1 MVTPTAATIITMTDK
16 TLIQL
21 MTLLSPV
28 FPVGGFAYS
37 AGLEAACSPSNGSV
51 RSKDDLKAWIETS
64 LTMGWLRNDAILLA
78 AAMREGADLNEIN
91 DLALALSGSSERY
104 EETVNLAGAFA
115 KAAEPW
121 TQDPG
126 LDLPQPCA
134 YVVAVGAVVAHMQLQ
149 PLQVLHAFLQASVSN
164 QLQAALRLM
173 SLGQQAAVTLQH
185 ELEPVIVAAAE
196 SAASSDLDD
205 LGSFALVTDVAA
217 MNHETMTSR
226 IFRS

>member
-1 MVTPTAATIITMTDK
+1 MTDK
-16 TLIQL
+16 SLIQL

-37 AGLEAACSPSNGSV
+37 AGLETACSSQSSTIE
-51 RSKDDLKAWIETS
+51 SKDDLKAWIETS

-78 AAMREGADLNEIN
+78 AAMRASTDLAELN
-91 DLALALSGSSERY
+91 DLALALSGSAERH
-104 EETVNLAGAFA
+104 EETVNLGTAFV

-121 TQDPG
+121 MQNSKQQLPG
-126 LDLPQPCA
+126 PCA
-134 YVVAVGAVVAHMQLQ
+134 YAVAVGAVAAHMALV
-149 PLQVLHAFLQASVSN
+149 PNQVLHAFLQAAVSN

-185 ELEPVIVAAAE
+185 ELEPVILTAAE